1 MTRGMRAEDA
11 TLTLATAAAAWRRS
25 RDHADTPGGADDTAR
40 HASHELPFQALEMQR
55 AWLDEAS
62 EVQLATYVADL
73 VRVQAERRNGFEHV
87 SSEPMTEV
95 VVTALM
101 ARRPPPKTGP
111 VVLYDPVCGTAGMLT
126 AAASA
131 LGANGASV
139 KTYGQDVNQWAAAV
153 ASAALTVG
161 AYAGSITAANCLTG
175 DAYPAMRYD
184 YAVAE
189 PPFGLEWR
197 HSSDSVREQHR
208 AGKFPGGLP
217 RLTDASLLF
226 VQHLVE
232 KMRALADGGGRA
244 VVLVAPNAL
253 RDSGGDAIRRWL
265 LAEDLL
271 EAVIGLPEGIASNTA
286 LRLNA
291 LVLTNH
297 RPVQRQGKIQVV
309 DLRGAYEDRTGGR
322 LSRRRLRPD
331 ALEALR
337 QALSTVKPGPISRT
351 VDADRFIRRTATVRS
366 GTAAG
371 HAREWRLPLSRA
383 DDADAFVARHVQ
395 APPSRVV
402 DAGVTSECV
411 IDVDEV
417 LNRDAGEVRAW
428 VSERHWPV
436 SRLAALTDDPSYVP
450 SASHA
455 DHAEVLAALA
465 PGLRL
470 MLPVE
475 SAGAVVYG
483 DPGTAAPV
491 SRFVALAS
499 GEDIQAEF
507 LAGYLNSNT
516 GVLARRAALQALG
529 GGAVSPRTVSK
540 SAVDALLAA
549 LVVPVPDSGT
559 QQRLIEADSAVRAA
573 SARAARTAVDLWRT
587 PERHAELVRQLA
599 PARQDRPLAA
609 WAQELPYPI
618 ATALWACEAQRGN
631 EHAAQAQLFHF
642 WEAVAAFV
650 ATVLLS
656 ALDQDNSLRRSEME
670 SLRATL
676 SKQHLSMERASLG
689 AWLVLTQRLGR
700 RFRDMADSPD
710 ADERA
715 RVTALFAGAPDELV
729 RALCSPDLST
739 LLTSVVRR
747 RNDWSGHTGA
757 KTNRLLA
764 DQNAWLLEQI
774 EALRSIVDGTWA
786 GAPLVRA
793 GTSSY
798 EEGVFVH
805 EVERVM
811 GLNTPFLRETVSV
824 GSPMNRGQLYVV
836 ADGAQRGL
844 RIEPF
849 VQLRDSPTAAH
860 FTCYFYNRLDK
871 GEARLVSYHLGGDE
885 ELLEASPALATLVAG
900 FDETAVSTS
909 SD

>member
-1 MTRGMRAEDA
+1 M
-11 TLTLATAAAAWRRS
+11 
-25 RDHADTPGGADDTAR
+25 
-40 HASHELPFQALEMQR
+40 
-55 AWLDEAS
+55 
-62 EVQLATYVADL
+62 
-73 VRVQAERRNGFEHV
+73 
-87 SSEPMTEV
+87 
-95 VVTALM
+95 
-101 ARRPPPKTGP
+101 
-111 VVLYDPVCGTAGMLT
+111 
-126 AAASA
+126 
-131 LGANGASV
+131 
-139 KTYGQDVNQWAAAV
+139 
-153 ASAALTVG
+153 
-161 AYAGSITAANCLTG
+161 
-175 DAYPAMRYD
+175 
-184 YAVAE
+184 
-189 PPFGLEWR
+189 
-197 HSSDSVREQHR
+197 
-208 AGKFPGGLP
+208 
-217 RLTDASLLF
+217 
-226 VQHLVE
+226 
-232 KMRALADGGGRA
+232 
-244 VVLVAPNAL
+244 
-253 RDSGGDAIRRWL
+253 
-265 LAEDLL
+265 
-271 EAVIGLPEGIASNTA
+271 
-286 LRLNA
+286 
-291 LVLTNH
+291 
-297 RPVQRQGKIQVV
+297 V

-455 DHAEVLAALA
+455 DRAEVLAALP
-465 PGLRL
+465 PGMRP

-475 SAGAVVYG
+475 PAGAVVYG

-491 SRFVALAS
+491 SRFVALTS

-507 LAGYLNSNT
+507 LAGYLNSNA

-559 QQRLIEADSAVRAA
+559 QQRLIEADRAVRAA

-764 DQNAWLLEQI
+764 EQNAWLLEQI

-885 ELLEASPALATLVAG
+885 ELLEASPALASLVAG

-909 SD
+909 SDLARIHR